1 MWIFLWKATILF
13 PSCLK
18 LCFAM
23 IQRELFSNCH
33 TSAVKI
39 RPLIATFSYLF
50 VSGFIEHEFQIGK
63 MITITFS
70 QQRGR
75 ENTFQRVIQI
85 TFQNRLLLKTS
96 KQLGKLSNF
105 FSPTFFFLPFIFV
118 SSVLC
123 CHRCYYRVRN
133 CHARGFTV
141 WQATSA
147 PSTSFSWISILKPQ
161 SLDTWFS

>member
-1 MWIFLWKATILF
+1 
-13 PSCLK
+13 
-18 LCFAM
+18 M

-96 KQLGKLSNF
+96 KQVGKLSNIF
-105 FSPTFFFLPFIFV
+105 LFFFIRLFR
-118 SSVLC
+118 SVLPLSLL
-123 CHRCYYRVRN
+123 YRGRKLSCARFPSLAN
-133 CHARGFTV
+133 DFCLHAPFPVQILTFR
-141 WQATSA
+141 AH
-147 PSTSFSWISILKPQ
+147 STLDFLN
-161 SLDTWFS
+161 SLRLRHF

>member
-1 MWIFLWKATILF
+1 MNISLEGNNFIPVVFKT
-13 PSCLK
+13 
-18 LCFAM
+18 
-23 IQRELFSNCH
+23 QRELFSNCH

-96 KQLGKLSNF
+96 KQVGKLSNI
-105 FSPTFFFLPFIFV
+105 FSFLLYSSFPFCVATIVAIPGRKLSCARFPSLANDFCLHAPFPVQILTFRALSTLDFL
-118 SSVLC
+118 
-123 CHRCYYRVRN
+123 N
-133 CHARGFTV
+133 
-141 WQATSA
+141 
-147 PSTSFSWISILKPQ
+147 
-161 SLDTWFS
+161 SLRSRYF

>member
-1 MWIFLWKATILF
+1 MCIFLWKATILF

-85 TFQNRLLLKTS
+85 TFRNRLLLKTS
-96 KQLGKLSNF
+96 KQVGKLSNIF
-105 FSPTFFFLPFIFV
+105 LFFFIRLFR
-118 SSVLC
+118 SVLPLSLL
-123 CHRCYYRVRN
+123 YRVGN
-133 CHARGFTV
+133 CHARGFPV
-141 WQATSA
+141 WQTTFVSMRLFRCAKFDFKTH
-147 PSTSFSWISILKPQ
+147 STC
-161 SLDTWFS
+161 TWFS